1 MSIKKEKNKQIDLSN
16 NHEFNDTTVSDDI
29 NDAFDEL
36 KVLNLGQIFV
46 DARLKKGITQE
57 KVSTF
62 LKVKFKIIKD
72 FENGDEIDLPGLA
85 YKIGF
90 VRSYARFL
98 DLDSNFLVDEFKKTL
113 KKSSFKEEYKFL
125 SPKSHTSKIFPIG
138 SIVSLIIALF
148 VYSGW
153 YYSDRQNTN
162 VASYINEKES
172 KEIIDNADNL
182 NYEIIEYNNDNNNNK
197 INNEVLFNKSQ
208 NIALQ
213 EDSLIFKTESKYIN
227 KQNNIKNNEL
237 INKQTSKNQVN
248 ELSAKAN
255 IRNPKNEMV
264 LKSSGNSWVE
274 IEDIDGNILL
284 TRLMRPGET
293 YIVPNISGLTINTG
307 NAGVLSLS
315 HGDMFVPKLGKV
327 GEIIS
332 AKPLNINSFSNITKI
347 N

>member
-138 SIVSLIIALF
+138 SIVSLIIAIF

-172 KEIIDNADNL
+172 KEIIENADNL
-182 NYEIIEYNNDNNNNK
+182 NYEIIEYNNNNK
-197 INNEVLFNKSQ
+197 INNEVLFNKNQ

-237 INKQTSKNQVN
+237 INKQTSNNQVN

>member
-1 MSIKKEKNKQIDLSN
+1 MSIKKEKNKQIHLSN

-113 KKSSFKEEYKFL
+113 KKYSFKEEYKFL

-138 SIVSLIIALF
+138 SIVSLIIAIF

-162 VASYINEKES
+162 VASYSNQKES
-172 KEIIDNADNL
+172 KEIIENADNL

-197 INNEVLFNKSQ
+197 IKNEVLFNKNK

-237 INKQTSKNQVN
+237 INKQTSNNQVN

-284 TRLMRPGET
+284 ARLMRPGET

-315 HGDMFVPKLGKV
+315 LGDVFVPKLGMV

>member
-138 SIVSLIIALF
+138 SIVSLIIAIF

-162 VASYINEKES
+162 VASYSNQKES
-172 KEIIDNADNL
+172 KEIIENADNL
-182 NYEIIEYNNDNNNNK
+182 NYEIIEYDNNNNK

-315 HGDMFVPKLGKV
+315 LGDVFIPKLGKV

>member
-16 NHEFNDTTVSDDI
+16 NHEFNDTNVSDDI
-29 NDAFDEL
+29 NDAFDKL
-36 KVLNLGQIFV
+36 KVVDLGQIFV

-57 KVSTF
+57 KVSAF

-125 SPKSHTSKIFPIG
+125 SPKSHISKVFPIG
-138 SIVSLIIALF
+138 SIISLIIAIF
-148 VYSGW
+148 AYSGW

-162 VASYINEKES
+162 VTPYSNEKET
-172 KEIIDNADNL
+172 KEIIENADNL
-182 NYEIIEYNNDNNNNK
+182 NYEIIEYNFNNNNK
-197 INNEVLFNKSQ
+197 INNEVLFNKNQ

-213 EDSLIFKTESKYIN
+213 EDSLIFQTESKNIN

-237 INKQTSKNQVN
+237 SNKQPSKNQVN

-274 IEDIDGNILL
+274 IEDMDGNILL

-315 HGDMFVPKLGKV
+315 QGDVFVPKLGKV

>member
-57 KVSTF
+57 KVSAF

-90 VRSYARFL
+90 VRSYARLL
-98 DLDSNFLVDEFKKTL
+98 DLDSDFLVDEFKKTL

-138 SIVSLIIALF
+138 SIVSLIIAIF

-162 VASYINEKES
+162 FASYSNEKES
-172 KEIIDNADNL
+172 KEIIENADNL

-197 INNEVLFNKSQ
+197 INNEVLFNKNQ

-213 EDSLIFKTESKYIN
+213 EDSLIFRTESKYIN
-227 KQNNIKNNEL
+227 KQNDIKNNEL
-237 INKQTSKNQVN
+237 SNKQTSKNQVN

-315 HGDMFVPKLGKV
+315 LGDVFIPKLGKV

>member
-1 MSIKKEKNKQIDLSN
+1 MSIKKEKNKQIHLSN

-138 SIVSLIIALF
+138 SIVSLIIAIF

-172 KEIIDNADNL
+172 KEIIENADNL

-197 INNEVLFNKSQ
+197 INNEVLFNKNQ

-274 IEDIDGNILL
+274 IEDMDGNILL

>member
-138 SIVSLIIALF
+138 SIVSLIIAIF

-162 VASYINEKES
+162 VASYSNEKES
-172 KEIIDNADNL
+172 KEIIENADNL
-182 NYEIIEYNNDNNNNK
+182 NYEIIEYNFKNNE
-197 INNEVLFNKSQ
+197 INNEVLFNKNQ

-274 IEDIDGNILL
+274 IEDMDGNILL

-315 HGDMFVPKLGKV
+315 LGDVFIPKLGKV

>member
-138 SIVSLIIALF
+138 SIVSLIIAIF

-162 VASYINEKES
+162 VTSYSNEKES
-172 KEIIDNADNL
+172 KEIIENADNL
-182 NYEIIEYNNDNNNNK
+182 NYEIIEYNFKNNE
-197 INNEVLFNKSQ
+197 INNEVLFNKNQ
-208 NIALQ
+208 NLALQ
-213 EDSLIFKTESKYIN
+213 EDSLIFQTESKNIN

-237 INKQTSKNQVN
+237 SNKQPSKNQVN

-274 IEDIDGNILL
+274 IEDMDGNILL

-315 HGDMFVPKLGKV
+315 LGDVFIPKLGKV

>member
-1 MSIKKEKNKQIDLSN
+1 MSIKKEKNKQIHLSN

-138 SIVSLIIALF
+138 SIVSLIIAIF

-162 VASYINEKES
+162 VTSYSNEKES
-172 KEIIDNADNL
+172 KEIIENADNL
-182 NYEIIEYNNDNNNNK
+182 NYEIIEYNFKNNE
-197 INNEVLFNKSQ
+197 INNEVLFNKNQ
-208 NIALQ
+208 NLALQ
-213 EDSLIFKTESKYIN
+213 EDSLIFQTESKNIN

-237 INKQTSKNQVN
+237 SNKQPSKNQVN
-248 ELSAKAN
+248 ELSAIAN

-274 IEDIDGNILL
+274 IEDMDGNILL

-315 HGDMFVPKLGKV
+315 HGDMFVTKLGKV

-332 AKPLNINSFSNITKI
+332 AKPLNINSFSNIKKI

>member
-1 MSIKKEKNKQIDLSN
+1 MSIKKEKNKQIHLSN

-138 SIVSLIIALF
+138 SIVSLIIAIF

-162 VASYINEKES
+162 VASYSNEKES
-172 KEIIDNADNL
+172 KEIIENADNL
-182 NYEIIEYNNDNNNNK
+182 NYEIIEYNFDNNK
-197 INNEVLFNKSQ
+197 IKNEVLFNKNQ

-274 IEDIDGNILL
+274 IEDMDGNILL

>member
-138 SIVSLIIALF
+138 SIVSLIIAIF

-162 VASYINEKES
+162 VASYSNEKES
-172 KEIIDNADNL
+172 KQIIENADNL
-182 NYEIIEYNNDNNNNK
+182 NYEIIEYNFKNNE
-197 INNEVLFNKSQ
+197 INNEVLFNKNQ
-208 NIALQ
+208 NLALQ
-213 EDSLIFKTESKYIN
+213 EDSLIFQTESKNIN

-237 INKQTSKNQVN
+237 SNKQPSKNQVN

>member
-1 MSIKKEKNKQIDLSN
+1 MSIKKKKNKQIDSSN

-36 KVLNLGQIFV
+36 KVVNLGQIFV

-57 KVSTF
+57 KVSTS
-62 LKVKFKIIKD
+62 LKVKFKVIKD

-90 VRSYARFL
+90 VRSYARLL

-138 SIVSLIIALF
+138 SIVSLIIAIF

-162 VASYINEKES
+162 VASYSKEKES
-172 KEIIDNADNL
+172 KEIIENADNL
-182 NYEIIEYNNDNNNNK
+182 NYEIIEYNFNNNNK
-197 INNEVLFNKSQ
+197 INNEVLFNKNQ

-213 EDSLIFKTESKYIN
+213 EDSLIFQTESKNIN

-237 INKQTSKNQVN
+237 SNKQPSKNQVN

-274 IEDIDGNILL
+274 IEDMDGNILL

>member
-138 SIVSLIIALF
+138 SIVSLIIAIF

-162 VASYINEKES
+162 VASYSNQKES
-172 KEIIDNADNL
+172 KEIIENADNL
-182 NYEIIEYNNDNNNNK
+182 NYEIIEYNNNNK
-197 INNEVLFNKSQ
+197 INNEVLFNKNQ

-315 HGDMFVPKLGKV
+315 LGDVFIPKLGKV

>member
-1 MSIKKEKNKQIDLSN
+1 MSIKKEKNKQIHLSN

-90 VRSYARFL
+90 VRSYARLL
-98 DLDSNFLVDEFKKTL
+98 DLDSDFLVDEFKKTL

-125 SPKSHTSKIFPIG
+125 SPKSYNSKIFPIG
-138 SIVSLIIALF
+138 SIVSLIIAIF

-162 VASYINEKES
+162 VTSYSNEKES
-172 KEIIDNADNL
+172 KEIIENADNL
-182 NYEIIEYNNDNNNNK
+182 NYEIIEYNFKNNE
-197 INNEVLFNKSQ
+197 INNEVLFNKNQ
-208 NIALQ
+208 NLALQ

-274 IEDIDGNILL
+274 IEDMDGNILL

-293 YIVPNISGLTINTG
+293 YIVPNISGLTINSG

-315 HGDMFVPKLGKV
+315 LGDVFIPKLGKV

>member
-90 VRSYARFL
+90 VRSYARLL
-98 DLDSNFLVDEFKKTL
+98 DLDSDFLVDEFKKTL

-138 SIVSLIIALF
+138 SIVSLIIAIF

-162 VASYINEKES
+162 VTSYSNEKES
-172 KEIIDNADNL
+172 KEIIENADNL
-182 NYEIIEYNNDNNNNK
+182 NYEIIEYNFKNNE
-197 INNEVLFNKSQ
+197 INNEVLFNKNQ
-208 NIALQ
+208 NLALQ
-213 EDSLIFKTESKYIN
+213 EDSLIFQTESKNIN

-237 INKQTSKNQVN
+237 SNKQPSKNQVN

-274 IEDIDGNILL
+274 IEDMDGNILL

>member
-1 MSIKKEKNKQIDLSN
+1 MSIKKEKNKQIDLSS
-16 NHEFNDTTVSDDI
+16 NHEFNDMTVSDDI

-36 KVLNLGQIFV
+36 KVVNLGQIFV

-72 FENGDEIDLPGLA
+72 FENGDQIDLPGLA

-90 VRSYARFL
+90 VRSYARLL
-98 DLDSNFLVDEFKKTL
+98 DLDSDFLVDEFKKTL

-125 SPKSHTSKIFPIG
+125 SPKSYNSKIFPIG
-138 SIVSLIIALF
+138 SIVSLIIAIF

-162 VASYINEKES
+162 VTSYSNEKES
-172 KEIIDNADNL
+172 KEIIENADNL
-182 NYEIIEYNNDNNNNK
+182 NYEIMEYNFKNNE
-197 INNEVLFNKSQ
+197 INNEVLFNKNQ
-208 NIALQ
+208 NLALQ
-213 EDSLIFKTESKYIN
+213 EDSLIFQTESKNIN

-237 INKQTSKNQVN
+237 SNKQPSKNQVN

-274 IEDIDGNILL
+274 IEDMDGNILL

-315 HGDMFVPKLGKV
+315 LGDVFIPKLGKV
-327 GEIIS
+327 GEILS

>member
-113 KKSSFKEEYKFL
+113 KKSSFQEEYKFL

-138 SIVSLIIALF
+138 SIVSLIIAIF

-172 KEIIDNADNL
+172 KEIIENADNL

-197 INNEVLFNKSQ
+197 INNEVLFNKNQ

-315 HGDMFVPKLGKV
+315 LGDVFVPKLGKV

>member
-138 SIVSLIIALF
+138 SIVSLIIAIF

-162 VASYINEKES
+162 VASYSNEKES
-172 KEIIDNADNL
+172 KEIIENADNL

-197 INNEVLFNKSQ
+197 INNEVLFNKNQ

-274 IEDIDGNILL
+274 IEDMDGNILL

-315 HGDMFVPKLGKV
+315 LGDVFIPKLGKV

>member
-1 MSIKKEKNKQIDLSN
+1 MMAIKNEKNKQIDLSN

-62 LKVKFKIIKD
+62 LKVKFKTIKD

-125 SPKSHTSKIFPIG
+125 SAKSHTSKIFPIG
-138 SIVSLIIALF
+138 SIVSLIIAIF

-162 VASYINEKES
+162 VASYSNEKES
-172 KEIIDNADNL
+172 KQIIENADNL
-182 NYEIIEYNNDNNNNK
+182 NYEIIEYNNNNNNNK
-197 INNEVLFNKSQ
+197 
-208 NIALQ
+208 
-213 EDSLIFKTESKYIN
+213 
-227 KQNNIKNNEL
+227 
-237 INKQTSKNQVN
+237 
-248 ELSAKAN
+248 
-255 IRNPKNEMV
+255 
-264 LKSSGNSWVE
+264 
-274 IEDIDGNILL
+274 
-284 TRLMRPGET
+284 
-293 YIVPNISGLTINTG
+293 
-307 NAGVLSLS
+307 
-315 HGDMFVPKLGKV
+315 
-327 GEIIS
+327 
-332 AKPLNINSFSNITKI
+332 
-347 N
+347 

>member
-1 MSIKKEKNKQIDLSN
+1 MSIKKEKNKQIHLSN

-46 DARLKKGITQE
+46 DARLKKGITQV

-98 DLDSNFLVDEFKKTL
+98 DLDSNFLADEFKKTL

-138 SIVSLIIALF
+138 SIVSLIIAIF

-162 VASYINEKES
+162 VASYSNQKES
-172 KEIIDNADNL
+172 KEIIENADNL
-182 NYEIIEYNNDNNNNK
+182 NYEIIEYDNNNNK

-315 HGDMFVPKLGKV
+315 LGDVFIPKLGKV

>member
-1 MSIKKEKNKQIDLSN
+1 MSIKKEKNKQIHLSN

-138 SIVSLIIALF
+138 SIVSLIIAIF

-162 VASYINEKES
+162 VASYSNQKES
-172 KEIIDNADNL
+172 KEIIENADNL
-182 NYEIIEYNNDNNNNK
+182 NYEIIEYDNNNNK

-315 HGDMFVPKLGKV
+315 LGDVFIPKLGKV

>member
-62 LKVKFKIIKD
+62 LKVKFKIIKN

-138 SIVSLIIALF
+138 SIVSLIIAIF

-162 VASYINEKES
+162 VTSYSNEKES
-172 KEIIDNADNL
+172 KEIIENADNL
-182 NYEIIEYNNDNNNNK
+182 NYEIIEYNFKNNE
-197 INNEVLFNKSQ
+197 INNEVLFNKNQ
-208 NIALQ
+208 NLALQ
-213 EDSLIFKTESKYIN
+213 EDSLIFQTESKNIN

-237 INKQTSKNQVN
+237 SNKQPSKNQVN

-274 IEDIDGNILL
+274 IEDMDGNILL

-315 HGDMFVPKLGKV
+315 LGDVFIPKLGKV

>member
-1 MSIKKEKNKQIDLSN
+1 L
-16 NHEFNDTTVSDDI
+16 
-29 NDAFDEL
+29 
-36 KVLNLGQIFV
+36 
-46 DARLKKGITQE
+46 
-57 KVSTF
+57 
-62 LKVKFKIIKD
+62 
-72 FENGDEIDLPGLA
+72 
-85 YKIGF
+85 
-90 VRSYARFL
+90 L

-138 SIVSLIIALF
+138 SIVSLIIAIF

-162 VASYINEKES
+162 VASYSNQKES
-172 KEIIDNADNL
+172 KEIIENADNL
-182 NYEIIEYNNDNNNNK
+182 NYEIIEYDNNNNK
-197 INNEVLFNKSQ
+197 INNEVLFNKNQ

-237 INKQTSKNQVN
+237 IYKQTSKNQVN

-315 HGDMFVPKLGKV
+315 LGDVFIPKLGKV

>member
-1 MSIKKEKNKQIDLSN
+1 MSIKKEKNKQIHLSN

-29 NDAFDEL
+29 NVAFDEL
-36 KVLNLGQIFV
+36 NVLNLGQIFV

-138 SIVSLIIALF
+138 SIVSLIIAIF

-162 VASYINEKES
+162 VTSYSNEKES
-172 KEIIDNADNL
+172 KEIIENADNL
-182 NYEIIEYNNDNNNNK
+182 NYEIMEYNFKNNE
-197 INNEVLFNKSQ
+197 INNEVLFNKNQ
-208 NIALQ
+208 NLALQ
-213 EDSLIFKTESKYIN
+213 EDSLIFQTESKNIN

-237 INKQTSKNQVN
+237 SNKQPSKNQVN

-274 IEDIDGNILL
+274 IEDMDGNILL

>member
-138 SIVSLIIALF
+138 SIVSLIIAIF

-162 VASYINEKES
+162 VASYSNQKES
-172 KEIIDNADNL
+172 KEIIENADNL
-182 NYEIIEYNNDNNNNK
+182 NYEIIEYDNNNNK

-213 EDSLIFKTESKYIN
+213 EDSLIFKTESNYIN
-227 KQNNIKNNEL
+227 KQNNIFG
-237 INKQTSKNQVN
+237 
-248 ELSAKAN
+248 
-255 IRNPKNEMV
+255 
-264 LKSSGNSWVE
+264 LKWFLG
-274 IEDIDGNILL
+274 LK
-284 TRLMRPGET
+284 
-293 YIVPNISGLTINTG
+293 IS
-307 NAGVLSLS
+307 
-315 HGDMFVPKLGKV
+315 HYMY
-327 GEIIS
+327 
-332 AKPLNINSFSNITKI
+332 
-347 N
+347 

>member
-138 SIVSLIIALF
+138 SIVSLIIAIF

-162 VASYINEKES
+162 VASYSNEKES
-172 KEIIDNADNL
+172 KEIIENADNL
-182 NYEIIEYNNDNNNNK
+182 NYEIIEYNFNNNNK
-197 INNEVLFNKSQ
+197 INNEVLFNKNQ

-274 IEDIDGNILL
+274 IEDMDGNILL

-315 HGDMFVPKLGKV
+315 QGDVFVPKLGKV

>member
-16 NHEFNDTTVSDDI
+16 NHEFNDTTVSNDI

-138 SIVSLIIALF
+138 SIVSLIIAIF

-162 VASYINEKES
+162 VTSYSNEKES
-172 KEIIDNADNL
+172 KEIIENADNL
-182 NYEIIEYNNDNNNNK
+182 NYEIIEYNFKNNE
-197 INNEVLFNKSQ
+197 INNEVLFNKNQ
-208 NIALQ
+208 NLALQ
-213 EDSLIFKTESKYIN
+213 EDSLIFQTESKNIN

-237 INKQTSKNQVN
+237 SNKQPSKNQVN

-274 IEDIDGNILL
+274 IEDMDGNILL

-315 HGDMFVPKLGKV
+315 LGDVFIPKLGKV

>member
-162 VASYINEKES
+162 VTSYSNEKES
-172 KEIIDNADNL
+172 KEIIENADNL
-182 NYEIIEYNNDNNNNK
+182 NYEIIEYNFKNNE
-197 INNEVLFNKSQ
+197 INNEVLFNKNQ
-208 NIALQ
+208 NLALQ
-213 EDSLIFKTESKYIN
+213 EDSLIFQTESKNIN

-237 INKQTSKNQVN
+237 SNKQPSKNQVN

-274 IEDIDGNILL
+274 IEDMDGNILL

-315 HGDMFVPKLGKV
+315 FGDVFIPKLGKV

>member
-1 MSIKKEKNKQIDLSN
+1 MSIKKEKNKQIHLSN

-57 KVSTF
+57 KVSAF

-138 SIVSLIIALF
+138 SIVSLIIAIF

-162 VASYINEKES
+162 VVSYSNQKES
-172 KEIIDNADNL
+172 KEIIENADNL
-182 NYEIIEYNNDNNNNK
+182 NYEIIEYDNNNNK

-315 HGDMFVPKLGKV
+315 QGDVFVPKLGKV

>member
-138 SIVSLIIALF
+138 SIVSLIIAIF

-162 VASYINEKES
+162 VTSYSNEKES
-172 KEIIDNADNL
+172 KEIIENADNL
-182 NYEIIEYNNDNNNNK
+182 NYEIIEYNFKNNE
-197 INNEVLFNKSQ
+197 INNEVLFNKNQ
-208 NIALQ
+208 NFALQ
-213 EDSLIFKTESKYIN
+213 EDSVIFQTESKNIN

-237 INKQTSKNQVN
+237 SNKQPSKNQVN

-274 IEDIDGNILL
+274 IEDMDGNILL

>member
-1 MSIKKEKNKQIDLSN
+1 MSIKKEKNKQIHLSN

-138 SIVSLIIALF
+138 SIVSLIIAIF

-153 YYSDRQNTN
+153 YYSDRQNAN
-162 VASYINEKES
+162 VTSYSNEKES
-172 KEIIDNADNL
+172 KEIIENADNL

-197 INNEVLFNKSQ
+197 INNEVLFNKNQ

-274 IEDIDGNILL
+274 IEDMDGNILL